1 MAYNL
6 KRELFMDNTIYSSRN
21 HIPMA
26 LGVLHIEVA
35 ESYAQIGTQSHVF
48 RFLSVIKNDALGK
61 RIGKDSKVSPVQI
74 RTEVRSL

>member
-1 MAYNL
+1 
-6 KRELFMDNTIYSSRN
+6 
-21 HIPMA
+21 MA

-35 ESYAQIGTQSHVF
+35 ESYAQIGIQSHVF

-61 RIGKDSKVSPVQI
+61 RIGKDGNVSLLQI